1 MLGGRALRKNLF
13 AVISAVFCGILA
25 MLIPLY
31 VWHQVNFSYT
41 PFTLFNIRKE
51 AIESLE
57 GYGMSLK
64 DLTMAPFYVTLILSF
79 IASMGVY
86 VFFKRR
92 V

>member
-1 MLGGRALRKNLF
+1 MLRGRALRKNLL

-25 MLIPLY
+25 MLIPLC
-31 VWHQVNFSYT
+31 VWHQVNFSDT

-57 GYGMSLK
+57 GYGMSLE
-64 DLTMAPFYVTLILSF
+64 DLSMAPFYVTLILSF
-79 IASMGVY
+79 IASMVVY
-86 VFFKRR
+86 VSFKRR

>member
-13 AVISAVFCGILA
+13 AVISAVFCGVLA
-25 MLIPLY
+25 MLIPLC

-57 GYGMSLK
+57 AYRMSLE
-64 DLTMAPFYVTLILSF
+64 DLSMAPFYVTLILSF
-79 IASMGVY
+79 LASMGVY